1 MTGVPVVGLVIT
13 ALASLALKPEPRDGS
28 SSVLAD
34 HDEKDLIVTVVN
46 LVAMHLYQM
55 VAAPL
60 PHADIGLFFSLEPGK
75 PHTHPSQGWSPDR
88 RQLSPHHSRSC

>member
-46 LVAMHLYQM
+46 LVAMHL
-55 VAAPL
+55 
-60 PHADIGLFFSLEPGK
+60 
-75 PHTHPSQGWSPDR
+75 
-88 RQLSPHHSRSC
+88 